1 MNSVI
6 KYFAFSMSLIIVFSL
21 IVNFEKLYHK
31 EIKNK
36 RKNLSFSFCL
46 LIYDKVFINLYG
58 VKMKLNFNELLILN
72 KISVAE
78 HDLLSHEEEVFVKNH
93 IRNAFNEEY
102 QFILKRDMVEHFVN
116 IVPEELIEYES
127 ISDLKKELNEEKEKI
142 GKNSDIP
149 IMLSSKKIDE
159 MISILIEE
167 NQYCTE
173 AKKRDEVEDFI
184 TNLNDIDQKIL
195 KDISIEIPNNLLKK
209 ITTTKIK
216 NLNNED
222 NEFIKKN
229 KAFR

>member
-1 MNSVI
+1 M
-6 KYFAFSMSLIIVFSL
+6 
-21 IVNFEKLYHK
+21 
-31 EIKNK
+31 
-36 RKNLSFSFCL
+36 SFSFCL

-127 ISDLKKELNEEKEKI
+127 ISDLKKELNEEKEKEKI

-184 TNLNDIDQKIL
+184 TNLNDIEQKIL

-209 ITTTKIK
+209 NNNNK
-216 NLNNED
+216 NKKSKQWRQW
-222 NEFIKKN
+222 IYKKN

>member
-1 MNSVI
+1 
-6 KYFAFSMSLIIVFSL
+6 
-21 IVNFEKLYHK
+21 
-31 EIKNK
+31 
-36 RKNLSFSFCL
+36 
-46 LIYDKVFINLYG
+46 
-58 VKMKLNFNELLILN
+58 MKLNFNELLILN

-142 GKNSDIP
+142 DKNSDIP

-173 AKKRDEVEDFI
+173 AKKREEVEDFI

-209 ITTTKIK
+209 
-216 NLNNED
+216 NN
-222 NEFIKKN
+222 NNKN
-229 KAFR
+229 KKSKQ

>member
-1 MNSVI
+1 M
-6 KYFAFSMSLIIVFSL
+6 
-21 IVNFEKLYHK
+21 
-31 EIKNK
+31 
-36 RKNLSFSFCL
+36 SFSFYL

-58 VKMKLNFNELLILN
+58 RKMKLNFNELLILN

-127 ISDLKKELNEEKEKI
+127 ISDLKKELNQEKEKI

-222 NEFIKKN
+222 NEFIKKI
-229 KAFR
+229 KHLDKKTMKSKI

>member
-1 MNSVI
+1 M
-6 KYFAFSMSLIIVFSL
+6 
-21 IVNFEKLYHK
+21 
-31 EIKNK
+31 
-36 RKNLSFSFCL
+36 SFSFCL

-58 VKMKLNFNELLILN
+58 RKMKLNFNELLILN

-142 GKNSDIP
+142 DKNSDIP

-209 ITTTKIK
+209 NNNNK
-216 NLNNED
+216 NKKSKQWRQW
-222 NEFIKKN
+222 IYKKN

>member
-1 MNSVI
+1 M
-6 KYFAFSMSLIIVFSL
+6 
-21 IVNFEKLYHK
+21 
-31 EIKNK
+31 
-36 RKNLSFSFCL
+36 SFSFCL

-58 VKMKLNFNELLILN
+58 RKMKLNFNELLILN

-127 ISDLKKELNEEKEKI
+127 ISDLKKELNEEKEKEKI

-209 ITTTKIK
+209 NNNNK
-216 NLNNED
+216 NKKSKQWRQW
-222 NEFIKKN
+222 IYKKN

>member
-1 MNSVI
+1 M
-6 KYFAFSMSLIIVFSL
+6 
-21 IVNFEKLYHK
+21 
-31 EIKNK
+31 
-36 RKNLSFSFCL
+36 SFSFCL

-58 VKMKLNFNELLILN
+58 RKMKLNFNELLILN

-142 GKNSDIP
+142 DKNSDIP

-173 AKKRDEVEDFI
+173 AKKREEVEDFI

-209 ITTTKIK
+209 NNNNK
-216 NLNNED
+216 NKKSKQWRQW
-222 NEFIKKN
+222 IYKKN

>member
-1 MNSVI
+1 M
-6 KYFAFSMSLIIVFSL
+6 
-21 IVNFEKLYHK
+21 
-31 EIKNK
+31 
-36 RKNLSFSFCL
+36 SFSFCL

-127 ISDLKKELNEEKEKI
+127 ISDLKKELNEEKEKEKI

-184 TNLNDIDQKIL
+184 TNLNDIEQKIL

-209 ITTTKIK
+209 
-216 NLNNED
+216 NN
-222 NEFIKKN
+222 NNKN
-229 KAFR
+229 KKSKQ